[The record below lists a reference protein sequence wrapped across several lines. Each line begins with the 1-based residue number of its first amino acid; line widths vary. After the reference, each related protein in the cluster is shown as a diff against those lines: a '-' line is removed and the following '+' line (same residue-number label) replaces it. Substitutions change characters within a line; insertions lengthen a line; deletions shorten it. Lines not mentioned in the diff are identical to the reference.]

1 MTTINPVLV
10 EVMRGGVVESAHR
23 GALAVL
29 DADGAIA
36 CSLGD
41 TLRPVFPRSAVK
53 ALQALPLVESGAAER
68 LRLGDEALALAC
80 ASHNGEAE
88 HTRVAAGMLAS
99 VGLDAGVLE
108 CGVHWP
114 ALDVAQRDLATR
126 GERPN
131 ALHNN
136 CSGKHAGFVCLACV
150 MASEAGREPRSWLG
164 GYVWPEHPLMREIT
178 AALAGI
184 TGADLDHAP
193 RAIDGCSIPTFGIAL
208 RALALGFARMGTG
221 IGLAPERAW
230 AAQRLRAAVAAQP
243 FMVAGTGR
251 FDTLVMQRLGARA
264 FVKVGAEGVY
274 CAALPERGLGVALK
288 IDDGNTAR
296 AAEVVTA
303 AAIEA
308 LVTLSDDERPF
319 MRAFS
324 ETTMLNWNGIEVGGL
339 RASAALRSALAA
351 GAPP

>member
-1 MTTINPVLV
+1 MTSTNPVLV
-10 EVMRGGVVESAHR
+10 EVMRGGTVESAHR

-29 DADGAIA
+29 DADGVIA

-41 TLRPVFPRSAVK
+41 TTRPIFPRSAVK
-53 ALQALPLVESGAAER
+53 ALQALALVESGAADR

-80 ASHNGEAE
+80 ASHNGEAD
-88 HTRVAAGMLAS
+88 HVRVAAGMLAS
-99 VGLDAGVLE
+99 VGLDAGALE

-114 ALDVAQRDLATR
+114 ALDRAQRDLAAR
-126 GERPN
+126 GERPS

-150 MASEAGREPRSWLG
+150 TASDGGHAPRSWLG
-164 GYVWPEHPLMREIT
+164 GYVSPEHPLMREIT
-178 AALAGI
+178 AVLAAV
-184 TGADLDHAP
+184 TGVDLDRAP
-193 RAIDGCSIPTFGIAL
+193 SGIDGCSIPAYGIPL
-208 RALALGFARMGTG
+208 RALALGFARLGTG
-221 IGLAPERAW
+221 IGLTAGRAR

-251 FDTLVMQRLGARA
+251 FDTLVMQRLGARV

-296 AAEVVTA
+296 AAEVVMA

-308 LVTLSDDERPF
+308 LVPLGDDEQPF

-324 ETTMLNWNGIEVGGL
+324 ETTVLNWNGIEVGGL
-339 RASAALRSALAA
+339 RATVALRSALAA
-351 GAPP
+351 GSPP

>member
-1 MTTINPVLV
+1 MTTTNPVLV
-10 EVMRGGVVESAHR
+10 EVMRGGAVESIHR

-29 DADGAIA
+29 DADGTIA

-41 TLRPVFPRSAVK
+41 TTRPIFPRSAVK
-53 ALQALPLVESGAAER
+53 SLQALVLVESGAADR

-80 ASHNGEAE
+80 ASHNGEPD
-88 HTRVAAGMLAS
+88 HTRVAADMLAS
-99 VGLDAGVLE
+99 VGQGADVLE
-108 CGVHWP
+108 SGVHWP
-114 ALDVAQRDLATR
+114 ALDSAQRDLAAR

-150 MASEAGREPRSWLG
+150 MASEAGHEPRSWLG
-164 GYVWPEHPLMREIT
+164 GYVSPEHSLMREVT

-184 TGADLDHAP
+184 TGADLDRAP
-193 RAIDGCSIPTFGIAL
+193 RGTDGCSIPTYGIAL
-208 RALALGFARMGTG
+208 RALALGFARLGTG

-230 AAQRLRAAVAAQP
+230 AAQRLRTAVAAHP

-288 IDDGNTAR
+288 IDDGSTAR
-296 AAEVVTA
+296 AAEVVMA
-303 AAIEA
+303 ATIEV
-308 LVTLSDDERPF
+308 LVALSDDERTF

-324 ETTMLNWNGIEVGGL
+324 ETAMLNWNGLEVGGL
-339 RASAALRSALAA
+339 RASAALRSALVA

>member
-1 MTTINPVLV
+1 MTTSNPVLA
-10 EVMRGGVVESAHR
+10 ELMRGGAVESIHR
-23 GALAVL
+23 GAIAVL

-41 TLRPVFPRSAVK
+41 TTRPVFPRSAVK

-68 LRLGDEALALAC
+68 LRLGEEALALAC
-80 ASHNGEAE
+80 ASHNGEVE
-88 HTRVAAGMLAS
+88 HTRVAAGMLAA
-99 VGLDAGVLE
+99 VGQDAGVLE

-114 ALDVAQRDLATR
+114 ALEGAQRELVAR
-126 GERPN
+126 GERPS

-150 MASEAGREPRSWLG
+150 MASEAGREPRGWLS

-178 AALAGI
+178 SALAGV
-184 TGADLDHAP
+184 TGADLEQAP
-193 RAIDGCSIPTFGIAL
+193 RGTDGCSIPTYGIAL
-208 RALALGFARMGTG
+208 RALALGFARFGTG
-221 IGLAPERAW
+221 VGLAPQRAW
-230 AAQRLRAAVAAQP
+230 AAKRLRAAVAAHP

-251 FDTLVMQRLGARA
+251 FDTLVMQRLGERV
-264 FVKVGAEGVY
+264 FVKIGAEGVY

-296 AAEVVTA
+296 AAEVVMA

-308 LVTLSDDERPF
+308 LVGLSDDEQAF
-319 MRAFS
+319 MRTFS
-324 ETTMLNWNGIEVGGL
+324 ETTMLNWNGLEVGGL
-339 RASAALRSALAA
+339 RASAALRSALSA